1 MTVQERSGGSEL
13 FDRQVLARK
22 ILGRKILGRKLPDP
36 AILAREMR
44 GCGAAIAA
52 MCIAAG
58 ALSMPSTAAAQST
71 PAVDSGTPASAP
83 LIAPA
88 AERTPAST
96 PPSANDDSQTLLTID
111 HYVAHASSVP
121 SIAGRTVEL
130 YVRERVKPATVLRG
144 GPGEGRVVL
153 FVHGAGTP
161 AEVAFDVPYAD
172 YSWMGYLADAGFDV
186 FSMDMTGYGRSTRP
200 SAMNEICN
208 LSAEQQ
214 SALGREP
221 CKATYAEQLTT
232 IASDWDDIDAVVEHI
247 RGLRRVERVSLVGW
261 SLGGPR
267 AGGYAA
273 RHPDRVERLVLL
285 APAYDR
291 SRRAEPPNP
300 GAAAVA
306 FNKQSHADFTANWD
320 RQVGCPAQ
328 YEPAASDA
336 VWAAMLA
343 SDPVGAT
350 WGQGVRRAPN
360 TAVWGWNQAEVA
372 SARTPILMITGVHDK
387 QVPPARVRELYE
399 DAGAESKVLIELR
412 CSSHNAMWERNHL
425 ALFRASLEWL
435 TSGTVDG
442 MRSGMLQL
450 GD

>member
-1 MTVQERSGGSEL
+1 
-13 FDRQVLARK
+13 
-22 ILGRKILGRKLPDP
+22 
-36 AILAREMR
+36 
-44 GCGAAIAA
+44 
-52 MCIAAG
+52 
-58 ALSMPSTAAAQST
+58 
-71 PAVDSGTPASAP
+71 
-83 LIAPA
+83 
-88 AERTPAST
+88 
-96 PPSANDDSQTLLTID
+96 
-111 HYVAHASSVP
+111 
-121 SIAGRTVEL
+121 
-130 YVRERVKPATVLRG
+130 
-144 GPGEGRVVL
+144 VL

-172 YSWMGYLADAGFDV
+172 YSWMGYLAAAGFDV

-200 SAMNEICN
+200 SAMNEVCN

-214 SALGREP
+214 SAIGREP
-221 CKATYAEQLTT
+221 CEATYTQQLTT
-232 IASDWDDIDAVVEHI
+232 IGSDWDDIDAVVEHI
-247 RGLRRVERVSLVGW
+247 RSLRRVERVSLVGW

-273 RHPDRVERLVLL
+273 RHPDRVEKLVLL

-291 SRRAEPPNP
+291 ARRAEPPTASAAA
-300 GAAAVA
+300 GAATGTA

-328 YEPAASDA
+328 YEQAASDSI
-336 VWAAMLA
+336 WSAMLA

-360 TAVWGWNQAEVA
+360 TSVWGWNKAEVA
-372 SARTPILMITGVHDK
+372 SERTPILMVTGVHDK
-387 QVPPARVRELYE
+387 QVDPARVHELYE
-399 DAGAESKVLIELR
+399 DLGAESKVLVELR

-435 TSGTVDG
+435 TSGSVEG
-442 MRSGMLQL
+442 MQTGVLQL